1 LDWVG
6 SVHSDE
12 RFDVAMILS
21 EIDLD
26 FAIMC
31 QHMRGEPCC
40 LYLSPE
46 PQDSSAAM
54 FAIIS

>member
-1 LDWVG
+1 L
-6 SVHSDE
+6 
-12 RFDVAMILS
+12 RMILS

-40 LYLSPE
+40 LYLSLE
-46 PQDSSAAM
+46 PRDSSAAM